1 MHVSLKDF
9 FTSSIFLNLMTS
21 LLTLEQACHL
31 FLMNV
36 LKDVMHLVKLDS
48 SATCGEALGIV
59 ALQMLA
65 VLLSDVRHLNR

>member
-1 MHVSLKDF
+1 
-9 FTSSIFLNLMTS
+9 MTS
-21 LLTLEQACHL
+21 LPTLEQACHL

-36 LKDVMHLVKLDS
+36 LKDVMYLVKLDS
-48 SATCGEALGIV
+48 SGTCGESLGIM